1 MALRR
6 ATTTAAA
13 VAALLAISPAAPR
26 AQAVQRGMY
35 VSVLNEAGAPV
46 PNLGP
51 SDFIVREDN
60 VAREVLRVAPAVE
73 PMQIAILVDNS
84 VAARDYINDM
94 RNALPAFVTALT
106 TPSDTTGRNEV
117 AIIAL
122 ADRPTTLAD
131 FTTSRVQLLKG
142 IDRIFS
148 QPQSGTLLL
157 EALIDVS
164 KSFTKKRAT
173 RPVIVAITTEGPE
186 LSERFYD
193 LVLEPL
199 RSSGASFHA
208 IVVGTPRGG
217 TSDAERDR
225 GVVLDRGTRET
236 GGRRDNVLTSMSL
249 TPKLKEVADEL
260 THQYHVTYAHQ
271 QSLIPPEHITVAA
284 ARAGMTAR
292 GTPIKDRE
300 PGKP

>member
-1 MALRR
+1 MPLRR
-6 ATTTAAA
+6 VMTPAAA
-13 VAALLAISPAAPR
+13 LAALLTISAATPR
-26 AQAVQRGMY
+26 AQAVQRAMY

-46 PNLGP
+46 PGLGP

-60 VAREVLRVAPAVE
+60 VAREVLHVAPAIE
-73 PMQIAILVDNS
+73 PMQIAVLVDNS
-84 VAARDYINDM
+84 VAARQYISDM
-94 RNALPAFVTALT
+94 RNALRDFVTAMT
-106 TPSDTTGRNEV
+106 AASETTGRNQL
-117 AIIAL
+117 ALIAL

-131 FTTSRVQLLKG
+131 YTPLRAPLLKG
-142 IDRIFS
+142 IDRIFAV
-148 QPQSGTLLL
+148 PQSGTLLL
-157 EALIDVS
+157 EGLIEVS
-164 KSFTKKRAT
+164 KAFKTKGAE

-199 RSSGASFHA
+199 LASGAAFHS

-225 GVVLDRGTRET
+225 GTVLDRGTKET

-249 TPKLKEVADEL
+249 ASKLNDVATEL
-260 THQYHVTYAHQ
+260 THQYRVTYAHP
-271 QSLIPPEHITVAA
+271 QSLIPPEHVTVAA

-292 GTPIKDRE
+292 GTLVKEQPR
-300 PGKP
+300 KP